1 VPGQAE
7 GEAHQNQVRQDE
19 DAQGNDQMPIPSR
32 VLAKPLLKFIDDLL
46 VAVLYNK
53 DIVKEHG
60 GQSIDGQG
68 EEDRLH
74 PGIETVMFDKM
85 EIDGFE

>member
-1 VPGQAE
+1 
-7 GEAHQNQVRQDE
+7 
-19 DAQGNDQMPIPSR
+19 
-32 VLAKPLLKFIDDLL
+32 
-46 VAVLYNK
+46 
-53 DIVKEHG
+53 VKEHG